1 MNIRPFVIVNL
12 FLLML
17 SAPFASL
24 IWAAKDGQ
32 DALKGMRVDI
42 TSFSERLSGIEADMT
57 ALGEDINALG
67 VLASE
72 SEEAFVSQDA
82 LLGNL
87 ANQST
92 TQRKLSDD
100 IYEQKILD
108 VLGPAIATH
117 LSDRTEIK
125 IFKLDELGYRGFIA
139 KIKLFDPK
147 AFRVSLG
154 KAKLGELEITSAA
167 AKRNGAILAINGG
180 GFYKE
185 TRNGKSYAR
194 LIGNTVINGKLVEP
208 FNGYPGDLFFAGVDK
223 NGRVVG
229 NVPQSEKELMKLNPY
244 MGVSFIPVLLQD
256 GAKVNIPAK
265 WMTTK
270 QPRTMIGK
278 YANDDLIF
286 IVIDGRQNDWSV
298 GITLEKLQDKLLD
311 LGVKS
316 AYNLDGGG
324 SSAFYYN
331 GKLLNKPSDGKERP
345 VVNNILVLP

>member
-1 MNIRPFVIVNL
+1 MKFRPFIIANL
-12 FLLML
+12 FLFFLA
-17 SAPFASL
+17 APFISL
-24 IWAAKDGQ
+24 ILAAKDSG
-32 DALKGMRVDI
+32 AELKLMILD
-42 TSFSERLSGIEADMT
+42 TAPFSEKLSQIEADMS

-67 VLASE
+67 VLAAK
-72 SEEAFVSQDA
+72 EEETFSSQDEK
-82 LLGNL
+82 LGNL
-87 ANQST
+87 ANQSS

-100 IYEQKILD
+100 IYEKKILD

-117 LSDRTEIK
+117 ISDRTEIK
-125 IFKLDELGYRGFIA
+125 VFKLDELGYRGVIA

-147 AFRVSLG
+147 AFKVSLG
-154 KAKLGELEITSAA
+154 KSTLGQLETTSAA
-167 AKRNGAILAINGG
+167 AKRNKAILAINGG

-208 FNGYPGDLFFAGVDK
+208 FNGYPGDLFFAGIDK
-223 NGRVVG
+223 NGRVIG
-229 NVPQSEKELMKLNPY
+229 NVPKTEKELMKLNPY

-256 GAKVNIPAK
+256 GKKLSIPDK

-286 IVIDGRQNDWSV
+286 IVIDGRRNDWSA

-324 SSAFYYN
+324 SSAMYFN

-345 VVNNILVLP
+345 VVNNILVMP

>member
-1 MNIRPFVIVNL
+1 MKFRPFIIVNL
-12 FLLML
+12 FLFFMA
-17 SAPFASL
+17 APFASL
-24 IWAAKDGQ
+24 IWAARDSG
-32 DALKGMRVDI
+32 AELKQMVLD
-42 TSFSERLSGIEADMT
+42 TAAFSQRLSEIETDMT

-67 VLASE
+67 VIAAKD
-72 SEEAFVSQDA
+72 EETFVSQDEK
-82 LLGNL
+82 LGSL
-87 ANQST
+87 ANQSS

-117 LSDRTEIK
+117 ISDRTEIK
-125 IFKLDELGYRGFIA
+125 VFKLDELGYRGVIA

-147 AFRVSLG
+147 AFKVSLG
-154 KAKLGELEITSAA
+154 KAKLGELETTSAA
-167 AKRNGAILAINGG
+167 AKRNKAILAINGG
-180 GFYKE
+180 GFYNE

-208 FNGYPGDLFFAGVDK
+208 FNGYPGDLFFAGIDK
-223 NGRVVG
+223 AGRVIG
-229 NVPQSEKELMKLNPY
+229 NVPKTEKDLMKLNPY
-244 MGVSFIPVLLQD
+244 MGVSFVPVLLQD
-256 GAKVNIPAK
+256 GKKVTIPAK

-286 IVIDGRQNDWSV
+286 IVIDGRQNDWSS

-324 SSAFYYN
+324 SSAFYFN
-331 GKLLNKPSDGKERP
+331 GKLLNKPSDGRERP
-345 VVNNILVLP
+345 VVNNILVMP

>member
-1 MNIRPFVIVNL
+1 MKFRPFIIVNL
-12 FLLML
+12 FLFFMA
-17 SAPFASL
+17 APFASL
-24 IWAAKDGQ
+24 IWAARDSG
-32 DALKGMRVDI
+32 AELKQMVLD
-42 TSFSERLSGIEADMT
+42 TSAFSQRLSEIETDMT

-67 VLASE
+67 VIAAKD
-72 SEEAFVSQDA
+72 EETFVSQDEK
-82 LLGNL
+82 LGSL
-87 ANQST
+87 ANQSS

-117 LSDRTEIK
+117 ISDRTEIK
-125 IFKLDELGYRGFIA
+125 VFKLDELGYRGVIA

-147 AFRVSLG
+147 AFKVSLG
-154 KAKLGELEITSAA
+154 KAKLGELETTSAA
-167 AKRNGAILAINGG
+167 AKRNKAILAINGG
-180 GFYKE
+180 GFYNE

-208 FNGYPGDLFFAGVDK
+208 FNGYPGDLFFAGIDK
-223 NGRVVG
+223 AGRVIG
-229 NVPQSEKELMKLNPY
+229 NVPKTEKELMKLNPY
-244 MGVSFIPVLLQD
+244 MGVSFVPVLLQD
-256 GAKVNIPAK
+256 GKKVTIPAK

-286 IVIDGRQNDWSV
+286 IVIDGRQNDWSS

-324 SSAFYYN
+324 SSAFYFN
-331 GKLLNKPSDGKERP
+331 GKLLNKPSDGRERP
-345 VVNNILVLP
+345 VVNNILVMP